1 MNLKNQSNASFF
13 LKKKYLRYTVA
24 LLTLTCILLF
34 SYYLKNNNYSNLDQ
48 KHSGNANN
56 DFQTYAQN
64 LFDEQLLS
72 DSLSMHFYIKT
83 PDKNIRISPVTL
95 GDFSYDSMVK
105 SQQYYINQIN
115 LLKDFN
121 YKKLSQKEQL
131 TYDVLL
137 DYFRN
142 QLDYGD
148 LCLCNPVL
156 SPTTGIQAQLPILFA
171 EYTFADKKD
180 IDNYLTLVS
189 QINDFFNQIC
199 EFQILKAKN
208 NSFLGYETCNL
219 VIKQCISFLA
229 GNKPKDNLFHTSFVS
244 KISNCKFLSDS
255 EKNNY
260 INKNLDLINSSVFP
274 GYNKIISSL
283 KDLQKS
289 GYCKNNKGICHLK
302 NGKSYYE
309 FLVKNYTGS
318 SKSVL
323 ELKSDIQSRLMK
335 DMRTMYSILTVNPE
349 LENMFYSEEHNSKS
363 PQAILKELNS
373 KYTDDFPNIGNIN
386 YTVKYVDENL
396 QDYLSPA
403 FFLTP
408 AIDDTNN
415 NVIYIN
421 ESDAFSK
428 QDIYTT
434 LAHEGIP
441 GHMYQSAFFLQTNPL
456 PVRHILSYGG
466 YTEGW
471 ATYVEF
477 LSYSYEYSD
486 QRLAKALSC
495 SASYSLALYSLCD
508 IGINYEGWSFK
519 ETKDFLK
526 NYNITGD
533 DICKNI
539 YQTVINEPA
548 NYLQY
553 YVGYLEIT
561 ALKEKVQKQLGTDF
575 NLKDFHKSFL
585 TIGPADFKTVEK
597 WIYTFY

>member
-1 MNLKNQSNASFF
+1 MLNFWLK
-13 LKKKYLRYTVA
+13 
-24 LLTLTCILLF
+24 ILLF

-83 PDKNIRISPVTL
+83 PDKNIRNSPVTL

-189 QINDFFNQIC
+189 QINAFFNQIC

-208 NSFLGYETCNL
+208 NSFLGSETCNL

-229 GNKPKDNLFHTSFVS
+229 ETKPKDNLFHTSFVS

-373 KYTDDFPNIGNIN
+373 SIDFDNEYNWLKVVTRNTKRATHPLRHLLLIEFLCDDIKEFFSIRIRKLEKVKTDYNIENCNSGKLAQYKNNILIAIKENNNMKRTELREMLKKEYIYLYRYDKQWLFSNLPKKIKANTTNKRVNWNERDNEYLDMLTKKYNEIKAMEKPLRITNSSLAKPLGILANIQKKIN
-386 YTVKYVDENL
+386 KLPKTKEFLENVYESIEEFQLRRCKYVIDQLVDDEKEL
-396 QDYLSPA
+396 KLWQVQRIA
-403 FFLTP
+403 
-408 AIDDTNN
+408 AIRTN
-415 NVIYIN
+415 
-421 ESDAFSK
+421 
-428 QDIYTT
+428 
-434 LAHEGIP
+434 
-441 GHMYQSAFFLQTNPL
+441 
-456 PVRHILSYGG
+456 
-466 YTEGW
+466 
-471 ATYVEF
+471 EF
-477 LSYSYEYSD
+477 N
-486 QRLAKALSC
+486 K
-495 SASYSLALYSLCD
+495 
-508 IGINYEGWSFK
+508 
-519 ETKDFLK
+519 
-526 NYNITGD
+526 
-533 DICKNI
+533 
-539 YQTVINEPA
+539 
-548 NYLQY
+548 
-553 YVGYLEIT
+553 
-561 ALKEKVQKQLGTDF
+561 LKEKSENEYSK
-575 NLKDFHKSFL
+575 
-585 TIGPADFKTVEK
+585 
-597 WIYTFY
+597 